1 MVLSFS
7 ANLSTLGLPVLSSGR
22 VKVEDWI
29 KSRGLGWRV
38 LVMPSTTRTVDD
50 AARALGVSRD
60 VIVKTLVVTCRDAI
74 LAVIIPGGRRLDV
87 SKLRGI
93 ARDCRLARPDEVEVL
108 TGYPVGGVP
117 PIALPEGVKV
127 ILDRSLL
134 DRDVVYGGGGDV
146 NLLLEF
152 QPRVL
157 VELGLAMVLDV
168 SS

>member
-1 MVLSFS
+1 M
-7 ANLSTLGLPVLSSGR
+7 A
-22 VKVEDWI
+22 
-29 KSRGLGWRV
+29 
-38 LVMPSTTRTVDD
+38 
-50 AARALGVSRD
+50 VS
-60 VIVKTLVVTCRDAI
+60 
-74 LAVIIPGGRRLDV
+74 
-87 SKLRGI
+87 
-93 ARDCRLARPDEVEVL
+93 
-108 TGYPVGGVP
+108 P

-127 ILDRSLL
+127 VLDRSLL

>member
-1 MVLSFS
+1 MS
-7 ANLSTLGLPVLSSGR
+7 
-22 VKVEDWI
+22 E
-29 KSRGLGWRV
+29 
-38 LVMPSTTRTVDD
+38 
-50 AARALGVSRD
+50 
-60 VIVKTLVVTCRDAI
+60 
-74 LAVIIPGGRRLDV
+74 
-87 SKLRGI
+87 LRGI
-93 ARDCRLARPDEVEVL
+93 ARDCRLTRPDEVEVL

-127 ILDRSLL
+127 VLDRSLL